1 MGEELVMR
9 VHEAPVDSASDRQV
23 TIRHGLRPG
32 DIGWV
37 IYRHGLLYS
46 REYGWDETFEALVAG
61 VAAKFAAGYDPERER
76 CWIAELD
83 GERVGCIFLVRKS
96 KTVGKLRLLLVEP
109 QARGL
114 GLGRRLVDECLSFAR
129 QAGYRKITLWTN
141 DVLVAARHIYE
152 RAGFRL
158 VHAEPYHDFGH
169 DLVSETWELA
179 L

>member
-1 MGEELVMR
+1 MGGQAGATDTAG
-9 VHEAPVDSASDRQV
+9 EAQV
-23 TIRHGLRPG
+23 TIRHGVRSG

-37 IYRHGLLYS
+37 IFRHGVLY
-46 REYGWDETFEALVAG
+46 RQEYDWDEKFEALVAG
-61 VAAKFAAGYDPERER
+61 VAANFAAGHDPERER
-76 CWIAELD
+76 CWIAERD
-83 GERVGCIFLVRKS
+83 GVRVGCIFLVRKS

-109 QARGL
+109 QARGQ
-114 GLGRRLVDECLSFAR
+114 GLGNRLVDECLCFAR

-158 VHAEPYHDFGH
+158 VHSEPYHDFGH
-169 DLVSETWELA
+169 DLVSETWELK